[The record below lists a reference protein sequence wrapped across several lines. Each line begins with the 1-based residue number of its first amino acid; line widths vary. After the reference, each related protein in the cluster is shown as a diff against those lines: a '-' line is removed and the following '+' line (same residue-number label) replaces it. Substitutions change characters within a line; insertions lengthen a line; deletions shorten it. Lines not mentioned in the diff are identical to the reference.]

1 MSVMKDRYEKNRSIL
16 AVKLRWARRAAVVA
30 SGALVPRAAG
40 RDGAA
45 LDEIRKELRVL
56 DRACDRAIQEILYP
70 VEEMDDMEDFIRYD
84 DDDPIP
90 ENVAKMLRWLLS
102 A

>member
-1 MSVMKDRYEKNRSIL
+1 MSVMKEQYEKNRRIL

-30 SGALVPRAAG
+30 SGALAFRA
-40 RDGAA
+40 DGAA

-70 VEEMDDMEDFIRYD
+70 VEEMDDMEDFIAYGD
-84 DDDPIP
+84 NDPIP
-90 ENVAKMLRWLLS
+90 EDVAKMLRWLLS